1 MGKKLKFWS
10 NSGQHKDPKCVFGA
24 FLEFLDH
31 PHDTLTTFVVVKNG
45 GFLSNERLPSGKI

>member
-10 NSGQHKDPKCVFGA
+10 NSGQHKDPQCVFGA

-31 PHDTLTTFVVVKNG
+31 PHDTLTIFVVVKNG